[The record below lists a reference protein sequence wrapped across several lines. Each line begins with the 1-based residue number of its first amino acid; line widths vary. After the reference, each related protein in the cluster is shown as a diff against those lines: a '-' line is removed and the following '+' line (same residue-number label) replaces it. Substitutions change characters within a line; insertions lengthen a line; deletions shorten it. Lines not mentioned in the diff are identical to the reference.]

1 MAATND
7 DAELTV
13 AEAKEEEE
21 ATHNGGGWLRA
32 VVLGTSDGLIS
43 TVSLMLGIARRTPPT
58 SVSSS
63 CPG

>member
-21 ATHNGGGWLRA
+21 ATHNGGG
-32 VVLGTSDGLIS
+32 VHS
-43 TVSLMLGIARRTPPT
+43 
-58 SVSSS
+58 
-63 CPG
+63 